1 MEAANDVRVLCE
13 WLEMLAGGF
22 EFLVIPG
29 DEKEQA
35 LVGGRDVEAEL
46 ECGEIRDCGA
56 FVFAPIFFG
65 NGVEGA
71 REISSK
77 NLSGSTSASSQAF
90 FAIRGKDAEGG
101 VFKSSVEMAADNFL
115 SLFAFVGVDANTDKV
130 AARFNNIFLGVLTV
144 RRVSVA
150 GSEDSGNPTTL

>member
-29 DEKEQA
+29 DEKEEA

-56 FVFAPIFFG
+56 FVSAPIFFG
-65 NGVEGA
+65 NSVEGA

-115 SLFAFVGVDANTDKV
+115 SLFALIGVDSNTDKV
-130 AARFNNIFLGVLTV
+130 AARFDNILLGVLTV

>member
-1 MEAANDVRVLCE
+1 MEAANDVWVLCE

-22 EFLVIPG
+22 KFLVIPG
-29 DEKEQA
+29 DEKEEA

-56 FVFAPIFFG
+56 FVSAPIFFG
-65 NGVEGA
+65 NSVEGA

-115 SLFAFVGVDANTDKV
+115 SLFALIGVDSNTDKV
-130 AARFNNIFLGVLTV
+130 AARFDNILLGVLTV

>member
-1 MEAANDVRVLCE
+1 VEAANDVRVLCE

-22 EFLVIPG
+22 EFLVISG
-29 DEKEQA
+29 DQKEQA
-35 LVGGRDVEAEL
+35 LIGGGDVEAEL
-46 ECGEIRDCGA
+46 ECGKIGDCGA
-56 FVFAPIFFG
+56 LVSAPVFFG

-130 AARFNNIFLGVLTV
+130 AARFDHIILGVLTV

-150 GSEDSGNPTTL
+150 GSEDSGNPAAL